1 MAANFNCGFQ
11 RPCTNPLPHVM
22 HADSF
27 NCCLEPT
34 VKDAH
39 VNTAALPF
47 PPIIDAR
54 LVQEVVASQFALR
67 PNLRV
72 VVRQLLLEQ
81 LNAAFA
87 PQVFDIFHTWL
98 VQTVAPDGTALEQP
112 GYRLLSNVLLEHI
125 ASQQPLNYDY
135 YSDDECFIGVRT
147 AHSQLSQIQ
156 PISRVVPLMRTVV
169 QGWRV
174 ALQKALLG
182 YWNQPAE
189 AGPSRLIWLS
199 RIIQEQLLATAETR
213 VNLSAR
219 QRGVLRAVFRY
230 PDRLDR
236 HALPGLD
243 STTRAYSVAAKIVA
257 GGKSWEVLTPDVLIV
272 HPLSGEN
279 GVFHCKVDGSIQA
292 YASISRF
299 TQSWGSDMAARFELD
314 SVTRVLYEPEGNLV
328 QAQALCLLE
337 RHLDAIMAPEP
348 PMSAEALE
356 IQVLDIT
363 DTAAVFSATEQ
374 LDPRDLSSLH
384 AGLPEWLRQ
393 ASIADRFAYRSHLT
407 ALASTNQQT
416 NGRRFN
422 DDIPSLHDFTAN
434 ALRRQMDRDQPQAPG
449 YNPDELLLTFIN
461 PVGPGGEGTAGTLNP
476 YTLTLTEL
484 AVQNLRGAMSRPQR
498 ITHARGQLIQDWWM
512 TPDYVRRLIQ
522 SVDIGQTY
530 PQWIRRCL
538 LDNPEHARERERLF
552 IDELR
557 VQLPLLALECK
568 IRKRGNFTERGYHCV
583 KGLMMLD
590 PALRRMPGQVVV
602 IRPLAFLTAPTAR
615 PDVVRNMFVIG
626 PQQVSAG
633 PHVLYRPLYEDALVE
648 YRSWAALGAAI
659 VASGPLQQSVLDW
672 LPGGARRIYENGG
685 FQRVHQAPSWVFD
698 EFPVPPS
705 SRPALISDFALKDDF
720 GHTLYT
726 EMALALSELADRQ
739 TVSNSKRRWAS
750 LIQGGWLLFNTL
762 VPMLKLPW
770 ALHALNGVVM
780 TVLALQSDLQSLRN
794 PDSTSRAPAL
804 IDLLF
809 NIGLTLL
816 YLRPEQVQLTGRVA
830 RPDNVLLPAEFAQRR
845 IAPDT
850 GPVNAGEIR
859 EGVTFL
865 PAVPVGNY
873 KTQLDFAWFSDRW
886 EHFKPSHL
894 EWLDRNR
901 GQWSDTQNSYVR
913 EGVYKGLYAL
923 DGKWHALVE
932 DFPYQVGIDSDGVFL
947 VNPRDPS
954 DKGPR
959 ITGDDA
965 GVWRFSRMAGLRG
978 GGDVPEP
985 LPRGGAR
992 IKRINELRTKMAQ
1005 YNERVPALQAEMDEA
1020 TRAYAQL
1027 DAQGAPPAACIQAL
1041 ERCIR
1046 VIEQQQPQYVAVLDQ
1061 LLQKHALLA
1070 EDNDHV
1076 ILSQSYKNMILLTAH
1091 LFDSRVTICR
1101 SLQEM
1106 HPQVFRDETQVV
1118 DAALFKTV
1126 GYRADCLKIFQQ
1138 LEGAVKDFQAMQAYL
1153 EKLRGVPKSGFREAL
1168 DARRRHIRYEVEIE
1182 GQTVTRY
1189 RSDVLCR
1196 SHQLVVL
1203 RDLVPLEPAGED
1215 RRAVDEIVGPLYFKA
1230 KNQSELEDET
1240 LFSHSERLEILNDVR
1255 EHYAAAEEALS
1266 LFLARPGIQLDQRH
1280 VDNVKTVIKALDS
1293 RAEDMQLEQARALQ
1307 EWLPAQP
1314 GPSRVPQARR
1324 KIVRTR
1330 NKGLLIGTVRASHAQ
1345 GEPEI
1350 VDIGERPAAQPPGG
1364 ISTNVL
1370 TAYKQMA
1377 AGQWV
1382 ELQTPQVALVRPYGT
1397 VRAQAAT
1404 LLKQV
1409 SGEIHRVKSRVK
1421 RTQFAPELYG
1431 TLDRFAHNLDRLVV
1445 EIKALHPDLLPV
1457 GAPVPGTPEALI
1469 ARLESAATLL
1479 RSEGLKILRSL
1490 PPSSRN
1496 VGFLLDLG
1504 EVQLVKINQ
1513 RIAMTGERQDFVQEY
1528 EVQDRAGQVLWY
1540 AHVHYAQAIGGD
1552 NHPRAAHFKLPEQR
1566 MDSKKSLEAKAGP
1579 GQKVPEVYYGKI
1591 TEELFKEHF
1600 LPKQP

>member
-1 MAANFNCGFQ
+1 M
-11 RPCTNPLPHVM
+11 
-22 HADSF
+22 
-27 NCCLEPT
+27 
-34 VKDAH
+34 
-39 VNTAALPF
+39 NTAALPF
-47 PPIIDAR
+47 PPIIDVR

-81 LNAAFA
+81 LNEAFA

-112 GYRLLSNVLLEHI
+112 GYRLLSHVLLEHI
-125 ASQQPLNYDY
+125 ASQQSLNYDY

-147 AHSQLSQIQ
+147 AHSQLSQIE
-156 PISRVVPLMRTVV
+156 PISRVVPLMRNVV

-182 YWNQPAE
+182 YWNQPAD

-199 RIIQEQLLATAETR
+199 RIIQEQLLASAETR
-213 VNLSAR
+213 VDLSAR
-219 QRGVLRAVFRY
+219 QRGVLRTVFRY

-243 STTRAYSVAAKIVA
+243 STARAYSVAAKIVA
-257 GGKSWEVLTPDVLIV
+257 GGTSWEVLTPDALIV
-272 HPLSGEN
+272 HPLSGED

-337 RHLDAIMAPEP
+337 RHLDAIMAPVP
-348 PMSAEALE
+348 RTSTDALE
-356 IQVLDIT
+356 GHVLDIT
-363 DTAAVFSATEQ
+363 DTAAVFSATER
-374 LDPRDLSSLH
+374 LGPRDFSSLY

-393 ASIADRFAYRSHLT
+393 SSIADRFAYRSHLT
-407 ALASTNQQT
+407 ALASTNQQA
-416 NGRRFN
+416 NGQRFD
-422 DDIPSLHDFTAN
+422 DDIPNLHDFTAN
-434 ALRRQMDRDQPQAPG
+434 ALRRQMGRDQPLAPG
-449 YNPDELLLTFIN
+449 YDPDELLLTFIN
-461 PVGPGGEGTAGTLNP
+461 PVGPGGEGTVGTLNP

-522 SVDIGQTY
+522 TVDIGQTY

-538 LDNPEHARERERLF
+538 LDNPEHARARERLF
-552 IDELR
+552 VDELR
-557 VQLPLLALECK
+557 VHLPLQALECK
-568 IRKRGNFTERGYHCV
+568 IRQRCNFTERGYHCV

-590 PALRRMPGQVVV
+590 PALRKMPGQGVV
-602 IRPLAFLTAPTAR
+602 IRPLAFLASPTAR

-626 PQQVSAG
+626 PQQVTAG

-648 YRSWAALGAAI
+648 YPSWDALRAAI

-672 LPGGARRIYENGG
+672 LPAGARRIYEDGG
-685 FQRVHQAPSWVFD
+685 FKRVHQASSWVFD
-698 EFPVPPS
+698 EFPMRPS
-705 SRPALISDFALKDDF
+705 PRPALLSEFALKDDF

-726 EMALALSELADRQ
+726 EMALALGELADRQ
-739 TVSNSKRRWAS
+739 TLSNSERRWAS
-750 LIQGGWLLFNTL
+750 LLEGGWLLFNTV

-770 ALHALNGVVM
+770 ALHVLNAVVM
-780 TVLALQSDLQSLRN
+780 TVLALQTDVQSLRS

-809 NIGLTLL
+809 NVGLTLL
-816 YLRPEQVQLTGRVA
+816 HLRPTQLPLPARVL
-830 RPDNVLLPAEFAQRR
+830 RPDTALLPPEFQQRR
-845 IAPDT
+845 IAPEAEP
-850 GPVNAGEIR
+850 PVPAAIR

-865 PAVPVGNY
+865 PAVPLGNH
-873 KTQLDFAWFSDRW
+873 KSQLDHAWFNNNW
-886 EHFKPSHL
+886 VHIKPSHL

-901 GQWSDTQNSYVR
+901 GEWSATQNMYVR
-913 EGVYKGLYAL
+913 EGVYKGLYIL
-923 DGKWHALVE
+923 NGKWHALVE
-932 DFPYQVGIDSDGVFL
+932 DFPYQIGMDSSGVFL
-947 VNPRDPS
+947 VSPRNPSER
-954 DKGPR
+954 GPR
-959 ITGDDA
+959 IQGDHE
-965 GVWRFSRMAGLRG
+965 GVWRFSREAGLRG
-978 GGDVPEP
+978 GSDVPQV
-985 LPRGGAR
+985 LPRGVAR
-992 IKRINELRTKMAQ
+992 IKRINELRKKMAL
-1005 YNERVPALQAEMDEA
+1005 YNERVPVLQAEINQA
-1020 TRAYAQL
+1020 TLAYEQL
-1027 DAQGAPPAACIQAL
+1027 GAQGAPPTACIQAL
-1041 ERCIR
+1041 ERCI
-1046 VIEQQQPQYVAVLDQ
+1046 AVFEKQLPEYLEALDH
-1061 LLQKHALLA
+1061 LLQKHGLLV
-1070 EDNDHV
+1070 EDHDHV
-1076 ILSQSYKNMILLTAH
+1076 IVSQQYKNLILLTAH
-1091 LFDSRVTICR
+1091 LFDSRVSICR

-1106 HPQVFRDETQVV
+1106 HPEVFRGEKQVV
-1118 DAALFKTV
+1118 DAAMFKT
-1126 GYRADCLKIFQQ
+1126 GAYRADCLRIFEQ
-1138 LEGAVKDFQAMQAYL
+1138 LEGAVNDFKAMQGYL
-1153 EKLRGVPKSGFREAL
+1153 EKLRGVPKSGFREAQ
-1168 DARRRHIRYEVEIE
+1168 DARRRYFGYEVEIE
-1182 GQTVTRY
+1182 GETVTRY

-1203 RDLVPLEPAGED
+1203 RDLVPLEPLGDD

-1266 LFLARPGIQLDQRH
+1266 IFLARPGTRLDQRH
-1280 VDNVKTVIKALDS
+1280 VDNVNTVIKALDS
-1293 RAEDMQLEQARALQ
+1293 RAVAMQLEQASALQ

-1314 GPSRVPQARR
+1314 GPSRVPHARR

-1330 NKGLLIGTVRASHAQ
+1330 NKGLLIGTVRASNAQ
-1345 GEPEI
+1345 GEGEI
-1350 VDIGERPAAQPPGG
+1350 VDIGDRPAAQPPGG

-1382 ELQTPQVALVRPYGT
+1382 ELPTPQVALVRPYGT

-1409 SGEIHRVKSRVK
+1409 NGEIHRVKSRIK
-1421 RTQFAPELYG
+1421 RTKFAPELYG
-1431 TLDRFAHNLDRLVV
+1431 SLDRFAHNLDRLVT

-1457 GAPVPGTPEALI
+1457 DTPVPGTPEALI
-1469 ARLESAATLL
+1469 ARLEGAATLL
-1479 RSEGLKILRSL
+1479 RSEGLKILLSL
-1490 PPSSRN
+1490 PPTSRT

-1504 EVQLVKINQ
+1504 GVQLVKINQ

-1528 EVQDRAGQVLWY
+1528 EVQDPASQVLWY

-1552 NHPRAAHFKLPEQR
+1552 NNPTAAHFKLPGQR
-1566 MDSKKSLEAKAGP
+1566 LDSKKSLEAKAGP
-1579 GQKVPEVYYGKI
+1579 GQKVPEVYYATI
-1591 TEELFKEHF
+1591 TEGLFKEHF